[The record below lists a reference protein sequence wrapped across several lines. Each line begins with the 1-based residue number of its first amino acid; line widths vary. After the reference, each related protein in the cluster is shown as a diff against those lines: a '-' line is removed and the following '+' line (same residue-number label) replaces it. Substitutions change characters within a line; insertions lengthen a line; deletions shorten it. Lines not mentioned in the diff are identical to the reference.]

1 MTLNM
6 FTELPIDMLFYIYFL
21 IGSIIVLALGMV
33 IAKKA
38 NDSKSGFSFVL
49 LAGVGL
55 FIWLLSWFNTASRE
69 SFMGKFPLMINLIFG
84 SVLLVCFFLISRLI
98 IKKYG

>member
-33 IAKKA
+33 IAKKQMIVKA
-38 NDSKSGFSFVL
+38 VFHSYYLQELASSSG
-49 LAGVGL
+49 
-55 FIWLLSWFNTASRE
+55 
-69 SFMGKFPLMINLIFG
+69 
-84 SVLLVCFFLISRLI
+84 
-98 IKKYG
+98 Y